1 MAEEQWEMNL
11 EQQMQ
16 CSTIMGQGSIHWQGQ
31 VAATQLQPWFGL
43 VWLNRL
49 GWFGMQC
56 QMKIHMFSGRGL
68 MQKIKTITAISNAM
82 DSTTI
87 CFNTQIGN
95 QVTFDGYLT
104 NYGETTTQ
112 LVIQTIT
119 NVP

>member
-56 QMKIHMFSGRGL
+56 QMKVHMFSGRGL
-68 MQKIKTITAISNAM
+68 MQKIKTITATSEM
-82 DSTTI
+82 DSTL